1 MGRIMTAKKNKI
13 GGKLG
18 WFTGKRIVWLVG
30 LGLVLFAGILFA
42 VAFLGDKDE
51 QQRRGGGETPVVI
64 QPASPYLFADII
76 EAIGTARAN
85 ESVTLTAQVSDTV
98 KEVHFTDGGAVE
110 AGTILITLN
119 NAEELANVS
128 SALAA
133 YTEARQQFDR
143 TKPLV
148 DQGTLSQAALDAAI
162 RAVNEATGRLD
173 AARARAGDYII
184 SAPFAGILGLRQ
196 VSPGTLV
203 SPGTPVTTIDDIS
216 LIKLDFSVPERFLST
231 ITPGQEIVASAA
243 AYPSRIFRGAV
254 TAIDSRVDPV
264 TRAVTVRAELANP
277 EALLRPGM
285 LLTVD
290 LVSNLKQSLSV
301 PEKSIIPV
309 SEEEFVFVVREDGT
323 VERRSL
329 EVGRRY
335 GNRVEII
342 SGLNAGDMVVTS
354 GIMRLAPD
362 MAVRVLR
369 EETPPGLPDYL
380 LSFQA
385 KEDEEEADVPF

>member
-1 MGRIMTAKKNKI
+1 MGPNFKNAGIARMASGNKI
-13 GGKLG
+13 
-18 WFTGKRIVWLVG
+18 VWMVG
-30 LGLVLFAGILFA
+30 LGLILVAGALFLWKFYGSS
-42 VAFLGDKDE
+42 GDE
-51 QQRRGGGETPVVI
+51 GRGERPATPVVI

-98 KEVHFTDGGAVE
+98 KEVHFSDGGTVE
-110 AGTILITLN
+110 AGTILVTLN

-128 SALAA
+128 AA
-133 YTEARQQFDR
+133 MAFYTEARQQFDR

-148 DQGTLSQAALDAAI
+148 DQGTLSQAALDSAT

-173 AARARAGDYII
+173 AARARAGDYVI
-184 SAPFAGILGLRQ
+184 SAPFAGMLGLRE

-203 SPGTPVTTIDDIS
+203 SPGTPVTTLDDIS

-231 ITPGQEIVASAA
+231 INPGQEIVANAA
-243 AYPSRIFRGAV
+243 AYPDLEFRGVV
-254 TAIDSRVDPV
+254 TAINSRVDPV

-290 LVSNLKQSLSV
+290 LVSNLRQSLSV
-301 PEKSIIPV
+301 PEKAIIPV
-309 SEEEFVFVVREDGT
+309 GEEEFVFVVREDGT

-335 GNRVEII
+335 GNRVEVL

>member
-1 MGRIMTAKKNKI
+1 MTANSKNAGLGRMSPPGKK
-13 GGKLG
+13 
-18 WFTGKRIVWLVG
+18 IVWLVG
-30 LGLVLFAGILFA
+30 LGLVLFAVILFIY
-42 VAFLGDKDE
+42 AFSSNDE
-51 QQRRGGGETPVVI
+51 GEGRRGGGETPVVI

-98 KEVHFTDGGAVE
+98 KEVHFTDGGEVE

-162 RAVNEATGRLD
+162 REVNEATGRLD

-203 SPGTPVTTIDDIS
+203 SPGTPVTTLDDIS
-216 LIKLDFSVPERFLST
+216 LIKLDFSIPERFLST
-231 ITPGQEIVASAA
+231 ITPGQEIVATAA
-243 AYPSRIFRGAV
+243 AYPLQIFRGAV

-290 LVSNLKQSLSV
+290 LVSNLTQSLSV

-309 SEEEFVFVVREDGT
+309 GEEEFVFVVREDGT

-329 EVGRRY
+329 
-335 GNRVEII
+335 
-342 SGLNAGDMVVTS
+342 L
-354 GIMRLAPD
+354 
-362 MAVRVLR
+362 
-369 EETPPGLPDYL
+369 
-380 LSFQA
+380 F
-385 KEDEEEADVPF
+385 